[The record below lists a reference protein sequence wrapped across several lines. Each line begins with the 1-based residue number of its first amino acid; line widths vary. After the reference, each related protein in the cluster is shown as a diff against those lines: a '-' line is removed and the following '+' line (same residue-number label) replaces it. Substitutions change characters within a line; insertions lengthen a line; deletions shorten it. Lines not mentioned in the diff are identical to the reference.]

1 MDEMKKKKKKT
12 EDLYTELYT
21 VTREISSSGLV

>member
-21 VTREISSSGLV
+21 VTREISSSSLV